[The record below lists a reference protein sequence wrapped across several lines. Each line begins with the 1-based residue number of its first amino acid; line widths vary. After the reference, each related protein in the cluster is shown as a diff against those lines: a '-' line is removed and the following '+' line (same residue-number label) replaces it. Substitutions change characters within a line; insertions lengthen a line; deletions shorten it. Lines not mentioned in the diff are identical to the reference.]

1 MVNKNEEFV
10 PEKVHIGTKNNYKA
24 VFNMSTELKEL
35 MTKAMKRLEEGDY
48 EVQTMNTF
56 IRSSIRNYSQ
66 MVLTA
71 KKIGKTF
78 ETD

>member
-1 MVNKNEEFV
+1 MVKNNDEFI
-10 PEKVHIGTKNNYKA
+10 PEKVHIGAKNNYKA

-56 IRSSIRNYSQ
+56 IRSAVRNYAQ
-66 MVLTA
+66 MVLGA